1 MQGNDYVKFLYDRLE
16 KSRYI
21 DTIKEMKKYELLED
35 GLELVEEN
43 KREELKICF
52 LNYGDDI
59 YSICIF
65 KSLILCLR
73 KLQNGV
79 EIQDIIKLFETIRLS
94 PFMIREIS
102 NLIIYFSPRGEE
114 FKNYMYSI
122 MKLTEE
128 EKELYFSSSYLMGKE
143 LEERNRK

>member
-114 FKNYMYSI
+114 FKNYMYFI

-128 EKELYFSSSYLMGKE
+128 EKEVYFSFSYLMGKE